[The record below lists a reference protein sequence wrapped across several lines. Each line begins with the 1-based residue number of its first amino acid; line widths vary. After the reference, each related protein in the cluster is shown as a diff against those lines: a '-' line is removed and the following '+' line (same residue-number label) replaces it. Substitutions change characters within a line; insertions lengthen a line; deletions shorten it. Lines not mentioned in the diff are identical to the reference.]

1 MSFTMS
7 RIKGREI
14 LDSRGNPTLEVEV
27 WLEDGTKARAGVPSG
42 ASTGSR
48 EVVELRDG
56 DASRYGGKGVLLAVS
71 HVNNVLASTLTG
83 VDCRDQV
90 GIDHLIRDLDGT
102 ETKARLGG
110 NALLGVSMAVAKV
123 AAKASRLP
131 LYRYLGGAVSQRLPV
146 PMMNILNG
154 GVHARGQGADIQ
166 EFMIA
171 PYGAPSFSEALRFGS
186 EIYHALQSLLLE
198 RSMSTGVGDE
208 GGFAPIV
215 SSNRQPL
222 DLIMEAIHQVGLKA
236 GEDVG
241 IAMDPASTEFYR
253 GGQYHLRAENKALS
267 PEQMVDYY
275 SDLVRDYP
283 LCLLEDGLA
292 EDDWAGW
299 RLLTER
305 LGEQIELV
313 GDDIFCTNPKTI
325 SRAIFEQVGNAA
337 LIKLNQI
344 GTVSEAIEAARL
356 AKSHG
361 WGAFVSH
368 RSGETV
374 DSFVADLTVALDAGH
389 LKTGAPCRGERVEK
403 YNQLLRI
410 EEDLGREA
418 IYAGKAAFCRPVRF

>member
-1 MSFTMS
+1 
-7 RIKGREI
+7 
-14 LDSRGNPTLEVEV
+14 
-27 WLEDGTKARAGVPSG
+27 
-42 ASTGSR
+42 
-48 EVVELRDG
+48 
-56 DASRYGGKGVLLAVS
+56 
-71 HVNNVLASTLTG
+71 
-83 VDCRDQV
+83 
-90 GIDHLIRDLDGT
+90 
-102 ETKARLGG
+102 
-110 NALLGVSMAVAKV
+110 MAVAKV

-131 LYRYLGGAVSQRLPV
+131 LYRYLGGAACQRLPV

-410 EEDLGREA
+410 EEDLGRDA